1 MPISTQ
7 NGKYIYNGVA
17 YNTLQEAK
25 MAEMQGSRTTINP
38 NIPAGSSTPIQPV
51 PFPQVRQ
58 PMSDQSMGAA
68 LNKMRMQG
76 GMNAMQDAR
85 QNKQYGGRGEVSMP
99 VKPQGLLDIP
109 QQPQQPAQAPSFMD
123 KLTSSDGLTSIGS
136 LMLSMSQDPSLQRIG
151 AMGMQQAMQNRQS
164 NRTLDFLK
172 AKGVDEATINAL
184 RDNPQMISAYAAS
197 LLKDPKSAQ
206 STVGKIMADYESGA
220 YGKVGSPEALAMRK
234 QAIEMASKSGQPIV
248 IGGTNETEMQKKMAG
263 KRADTISSYFDKGD
277 AAASLMPEIDN
288 LEALSK
294 LAPHGALTGRFLEMF
309 PEATDAS
316 AAFYSMVGR
325 IAPTLRVEGSGSTSD
340 IEFKKMLD
348 SLGSLR
354 NSPEANSMIYDAFR
368 KRAQLDM
375 DRAEVAGMYERG
387 DIDYREAGRRWAELN
402 RRSVLSSDLKKM
414 LPEDGSGTAGGSH
427 AGVKPAWM
435 SQDVWDIMSPTE
447 KARFK

>member
-151 AMGMQQAMQNRQS
+151 AMGMQQAQANKLQNRTAAKLREIG
-164 NRTLDFLK
+164 RTDLADAMEAGLLDAKTAAGLMYAKQDPKVVGKSLVASDGKGGYKVLFSEASGDDATTAFNTLK
-172 AKGVDEATINAL
+172 QRAVAAGLEEGSQEFKQFMIDGGAKSGFAL
-184 RDNPQMISAYAAS
+184 RSTPDGGFEFVQGGAS
-197 LLKDPKSAQ
+197 LKPLNEGQAKATGFYGRMTYLSPIIDKFEQQGTQLFDSVVKGIPIAGNYLTSNEYKQYMYAKDNWIAAQ
-206 STVGKIMADYESGA
+206 LRDESGA
-220 YGKVGSPEALAMRK
+220 AIGTDEYVNADKQYFPQIGDSAEVIEQKRQLRKKAEEAMKTKMGGAKDGSSTETPKSNTVKVG
-234 QAIEMASKSGQPIV
+234 
-248 IGGTNETEMQKKMAG
+248 
-263 KRADTISSYFDKGD
+263 
-277 AAASLMPEIDN
+277 
-288 LEALSK
+288 
-294 LAPHGALTGRFLEMF
+294 
-309 PEATDAS
+309 
-316 AAFYSMVGR
+316 
-325 IAPTLRVEGSGSTSD
+325 
-340 IEFKKMLD
+340 
-348 SLGSLR
+348 
-354 NSPEANSMIYDAFR
+354 
-368 KRAQLDM
+368 
-375 DRAEVAGMYERG
+375 
-387 DIDYREAGRRWAELN
+387 
-402 RRSVLSSDLKKM
+402 
-414 LPEDGSGTAGGSH
+414 
-427 AGVKPAWM
+427 
-435 SQDVWDIMSPTE
+435 DVVNGY
-447 KARFK
+447 RFKGGNPSDPNSWEKV